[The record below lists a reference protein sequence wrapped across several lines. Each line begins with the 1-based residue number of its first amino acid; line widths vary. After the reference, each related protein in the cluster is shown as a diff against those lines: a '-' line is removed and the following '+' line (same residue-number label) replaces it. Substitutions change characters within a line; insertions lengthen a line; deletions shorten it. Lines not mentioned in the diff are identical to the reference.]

1 MTAFNQKRTIGT
13 YSENTALY
21 VAGTYLETEAT
32 EFDEA
37 TAGYTPAVGDVLC
50 YKTDDTNKHT
60 IYDETDKAAL
70 VILGVIDSIT
80 TDAGSNVILGYAKNA
95 TCHFGALGM
104 TAVNTAAKRLVL
116 VNALRAKNIN
126 TVDAVV

>member
-1 MTAFNQKRTIGT
+1 MTAFNQKSTVGT
-13 YSENTALY
+13 YAENTELY
-21 VAGTYLETEAT
+21 VAGTYLELEAT

-37 TAGYTPAVGDVLC
+37 TAGYTPAIGDVLC
-50 YKTDDTNKHT
+50 YKTDDSNKHA

-70 VILGVIDSIT
+70 VVLGIIDSIV
-80 TDAGSNVILGYAKNA
+80 TDAGTNVILGYAKNA

-104 TAVNTAAKRLVL
+104 TAVNTAAKKLVL

-126 TVDAVV
+126 VVDAVV